1 VIKKARLLAGS
12 LSKVLVVCGI
22 LLAGCVPDWD
32 AATNRFISHG
42 TLALQVTENRD
53 EISYWSGAGS
63 AESNARRI
71 STGVPTAALF
81 KKLNRHFLGPRE
93 QSSGELPC
101 HTFSESMEASART
114 PLSVHLSS

>member
-1 VIKKARLLAGS
+1 LQPSIVIKKARLLAGS

-22 LLAGCVPDWD
+22 LLAGCAPDWD

-63 AESNARRI
+63 
-71 STGVPTAALF
+71 
-81 KKLNRHFLGPRE
+81 K
-93 QSSGELPC
+93 
-101 HTFSESMEASART
+101 AS
-114 PLSVHLSS
+114 P